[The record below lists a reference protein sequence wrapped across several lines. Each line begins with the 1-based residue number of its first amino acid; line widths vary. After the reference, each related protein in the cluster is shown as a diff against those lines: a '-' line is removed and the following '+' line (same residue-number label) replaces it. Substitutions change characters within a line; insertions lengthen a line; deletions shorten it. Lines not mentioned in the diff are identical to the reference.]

1 MPALFA
7 YLIALGILL
16 GGGYGALNWLAAP
29 EPVKVAAKAKPKSSS
44 DDHAS
49 PQVTATQASP
59 PAPKDSDQAAANSND
74 RPSSLQSE
82 ARVASEPGAQPQT
95 PVAED
100 QKNRSANAGAPT
112 DETRQHA
119 EALPEE
125 KQEASQPPEAAP
137 PVSASDQSAVSA
149 TTVTAA
155 PAPAAKRARRLHLRQ
170 ASSRSE
176 MGRERRAL
184 AVMTLRTIEFP
195 DGRRVNVLVPY
206 RGPERALAFQPD
218 E

>member
-7 YLIALGILL
+7 YLLAVGILL
-16 GGGYGALNWLAAP
+16 GGGYGALSWLAAP
-29 EPVKVAAKAKPKSSS
+29 EPVKVAAKNKPKPSPHY
-44 DDHAS
+44 HAS
-49 PQVTATQASP
+49 PQVTASASQASP
-59 PAPKDSDQAAANSND
+59 PAPKDSDQAVTNSND

-82 ARVASEPGAQPQT
+82 ARAASEPGAQPQT

-100 QKNRSANAGAPT
+100 QQNLSAVAVAPS

-119 EALPEE
+119 EASPEE
-125 KQEASQPPEAAP
+125 KQEANQPPEAAP
-137 PVSASDQSAVSA
+137 PVSANNQRSAAS
-149 TTVTAA
+149 TTA
-155 PAPAAKRARRLHLRQ
+155 PAPAAKTARRLHLRQ

-218 E
+218 D